1 MGKGAGSYKQ
11 MKMDDAKK
19 GECICPKCPTYTNC
33 AKDAKEADFLF
44 EREKSFMCITNEKGC
59 ICPDCPVT
67 KEYGLKNKFFCMK
80 GAEKAQRY
88 ENSLWGTKM
97 V

>member
-1 MGKGAGSYKQ
+1 MKG
-11 MKMDDAKK
+11 
-19 GECICPKCPTYTNC
+19 
-33 AKDAKEADFLF
+33 
-44 EREKSFMCITNEKGC
+44 KSFMCITNEKGC

-67 KEYGLKNKFFCMK
+67 KEYGLKNTFFCMK